1 MFYDVQV
8 RIEDVSLECFLALL
22 EYLYTDHAP
31 IEEGDAVG
39 ILVAADRYGQDRL
52 RNLCEL
58 YITKGVDVAVAN
70 CIAEAHVDVIGLLHT
85 AQVCCPTLLPIF
97 DLKSFKSASHT
108 HLKPLLWVF
117 VFVLH
122 SQISLLFVVL
132 TSNFICG

>member
-1 MFYDVQV
+1 MRRNLSCSSCSFDVQI

-58 YITKGVDVAVAN
+58 YITKGVDVT
-70 CIAEAHVDVIGLLHT
+70 EEHVDVIGLLHT
-85 AQVCCPTLLPIF
+85 AQVCKTLLF
-97 DLKSFKSASHT
+97 S
-108 HLKPLLWVF
+108 
-117 VFVLH
+117 
-122 SQISLLFVVL
+122 
-132 TSNFICG
+132 